1 MRKRQILAAGLFGCL
16 ALIAGILLTVVW
28 FVKEQKTISAAFMEP
43 VQLELCLL
51 HSDQPGTK
59 EQVTGLLPGES
70 LDWKPAVILNG
81 TSPGACIRVSLE
93 FGGILGDF
101 PEESEEE
108 EHDRLERIQE
118 LCAGIRFCDGWVEG
132 EDGYYYYQEA
142 VAPGSIVQI
151 CEQVTI
157 PEGWDNEIAEKLF
170 TIEVSAEAIHLD
182 GREAWF

>member
-1 MRKRQILAAGLFGCL
+1 MLCIDRGDPADGRMVCKGTEDHQRRFHGTGAAGAVPSAFGPARHKGTGDRAASGGKPGL
-16 ALIAGILLTVVW
+16 EAGCDSEWDIL
-28 FVKEQKTISAAFMEP
+28 
-43 VQLELCLL
+43 
-51 HSDQPGTK
+51 
-59 EQVTGLLPGES
+59 
-70 LDWKPAVILNG
+70 
-81 TSPGACIRVSLE
+81 GACIRVSLE